1 MQNLAFSEV
10 SRDPYCNS
18 NANSGTKAYV
28 ANLIFM
34 WQPVTI

>member
-28 ANLIFM
+28 ANLIFT
-34 WQPVTI
+34 W

>member
-10 SRDPYCNS
+10 SGDPYCNN
-18 NANSGTKAYV
+18 NANSGTEAYV

-34 WQPVTI
+34 W

>member
-10 SRDPYCNS
+10 SSDPYCNS

-34 WQPVTI
+34 W